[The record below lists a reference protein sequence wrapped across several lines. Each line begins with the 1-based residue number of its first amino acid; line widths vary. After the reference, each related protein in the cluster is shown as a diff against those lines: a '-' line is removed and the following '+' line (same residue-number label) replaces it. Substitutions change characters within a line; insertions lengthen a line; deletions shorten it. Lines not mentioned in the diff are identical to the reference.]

1 MKKKSTLIMVIFCT
15 ASKVKEYFKR
25 FLLLIGCVCGWI
37 QVPVEDMYEHLIWI
51 AGFELPDMDA
61 RKGT

>member
-1 MKKKSTLIMVIFCT
+1 MVIFCT